1 MRLSLSAPAAL
12 LVAGILTFAVMGAG
26 QSLYGPA
33 LPAFS
38 REFGVSVAEAGS
50 LISALWIGSA
60 VGTAAMFLIGRH
72 IRPAHSL
79 AVMAAGAALVAAG
92 IGWWGMVA
100 ASVIFGTGYGIAASV
115 FNPRVLKAY
124 ADRGPAMV
132 SLLNATFAAGAI
144 LAPLAYVWG
153 GSRPMLAFAV
163 VAVLCA
169 LTFFVALPASRDAA
183 AEAARPTQPYRFRP
197 LILTFAIFGIGTEA
211 CLIGLGPT
219 ALIRAGVSETGAAQL
234 LSGFFVSFL
243 LIRIALVFVAGM
255 VQPFT
260 LYLAAMGFSALCALA
275 ATVLPPG
282 PFFVLL
288 GLSAGMFFPGAYV
301 TATRQ
306 MGDHPNVAPSILAAG
321 QVGGIASPILLGGM
335 LEQMGDRGFFWVIG
349 SVALAVT
356 LAAFLLRGRMR

>member
-1 MRLSLSAPAAL
+1 LRLSLSPQAAL
-12 LVAGILTFAVMGAG
+12 LMAGVLTFMVMGAG
-26 QSLYGPA
+26 QSIYGPA

-38 REFGVSVAEAGS
+38 RDFGVSIAEAGA

-60 VGTAAMFLIGRH
+60 VGTVIMLLIGR
-72 IRPAHSL
+72 RMQPAHAL

-92 IGWWGMVA
+92 IGWWATVA
-100 ASVIFGTGYGIAASV
+100 ASVIFGAGYGIAAAV

-153 GSRPMLAFAV
+153 GSRPMLAFGV

-169 LTFFVALPASRDAA
+169 LIFVAALPASRDG
-183 AEAARPTQPYRFRP
+183 AEAAKAVTQPYRFRP
-197 LILTFAIFGIGTEA
+197 LILTFAVFGIATEA

-219 ALIRAGVSETGAAQL
+219 ALIRAGLTEATAAQL
-234 LSGFFVSFL
+234 LSGFFVCFL
-243 LIRIALVFVAGM
+243 LIRIALVFVAGLF
-255 VQPFT
+255 QPFT
-260 LYLAAMGFSALCALA
+260 LYLVAMGFSALCALSA
-275 ATVLPPG
+275 AVLPPG

-321 QVGGIASPILLGGM
+321 QVGGIASPILLGMAVQG
-335 LEQMGDRGFFWVIG
+335 MGDRGFFWVIG
-349 SVALAVT
+349 IGALAVT
-356 LAAFLLRGRMR
+356 LVALMLRRRMA

>member
-1 MRLSLSAPAAL
+1 LRLSLSPQAAL
-12 LVAGILTFAVMGAG
+12 LMAGVLTFMVMGAG
-26 QSLYGPA
+26 QSIYGPA

-38 REFGVSVAEAGS
+38 RDFGVSIAEAGA

-60 VGTAAMFLIGRH
+60 VGTVIMLLIGR
-72 IRPAHSL
+72 RMQPAHAL

-92 IGWWGMVA
+92 IGWWATVA
-100 ASVIFGTGYGIAASV
+100 ASVIFGAGYGIAAAV

-153 GSRPMLAFAV
+153 GSRPMLAFGV

-169 LTFFVALPASRDAA
+169 LIFVAALPASRDG
-183 AEAARPTQPYRFRP
+183 AEAAKAVTQPYRFRP
-197 LILTFAIFGIGTEA
+197 LILTFAVFGIATEA

-219 ALIRAGVSETGAAQL
+219 ALIRAGLTEATAAQL

-243 LIRIALVFVAGM
+243 LIRIALVFVAGLF
-255 VQPFT
+255 QPFT
-260 LYLAAMGFSALCALA
+260 LYLVAMGFSALCALSA
-275 ATVLPPG
+275 AVLPPG

-321 QVGGIASPILLGGM
+321 QVGGIASPILLGMAVQG
-335 LEQMGDRGFFWVIG
+335 MGDRGFFWVIG
-349 SVALAVT
+349 IGALAVT
-356 LAAFLLRGRMR
+356 LVALMLRRRMV

>member
-1 MRLSLSAPAAL
+1 MSLTIAPKTAL
-12 LVAGILTFAVMGAG
+12 LMAGVLTFVVMGAG
-26 QSLYGPA
+26 QSIYGPA

-38 REFGVSVAEAGS
+38 RDYGISVGEAGA
-50 LISALWIGSA
+50 LISALWVGSG
-60 VGTAAMFLIGRH
+60 VGTVIMLLVGRH
-72 IRPAHSL
+72 VRPAHSL

-92 IGWWGMVA
+92 LGWWATVA
-100 ASVIFGTGYGIAASV
+100 ASVVFGTGYGIAAAV

-132 SLLNATFAAGAI
+132 SLLNAMFAAGAI

-153 GSRPMLAFAV
+153 GSRTGLSFAV

-169 LTFFVALPASRDAA
+169 LIFLAALPASRADA
-183 AEAARPTQPYRFRP
+183 EGARAPSQPYRFRP
-197 LILTFAIFGIGTEA
+197 LILTFAVFGIATEA

-219 ALIRAGVSETGAAQL
+219 ALIRAGLTEAAAAQL

-260 LYLAAMGFSALCALA
+260 LYLVAMGFAAVCALLA
-275 ATVLPPG
+275 AVLPPG
-282 PFFVLL
+282 VFFVAL

-306 MGDHPNVAPSILAAG
+306 MGDHRNVAPSILAAG
-321 QVGGIASPILLGGM
+321 QVGGIASPILLGMALDG
-335 LEQMGDRGFFWVIG
+335 MGDRGFFWVIG
-349 SVALAVT
+349 SAALAVT
-356 LAAFLLRGRMR
+356 VVAFLLRRRMV

>member
-1 MRLSLSAPAAL
+1 M
-12 LVAGILTFAVMGAG
+12 AGVLTFMVMGAG
-26 QSLYGPA
+26 QSIYGPA
-33 LPAFS
+33 LSAFS
-38 REFGVSVAEAGS
+38 RDFGVSIAEAGA

-60 VGTAAMFLIGRH
+60 VGTVIMLLVGRH
-72 IRPAHSL
+72 MQPAHAL
-79 AVMAAGAALVAAG
+79 AVMAAGSALVAAG
-92 IGWWGMVA
+92 IGWWATVA
-100 ASVIFGTGYGIAASV
+100 ASVIFGAGYGIAAAV

-153 GSRPMLAFAV
+153 GSRPILAFGV
-163 VAVLCA
+163 VAALCA
-169 LTFFVALPASRDAA
+169 LIFVAALPASQNA
-183 AEAARPTQPYRFRP
+183 AEAAKATPQPYRFRP
-197 LILTFAIFGIGTEA
+197 LILTFAVFGIATEA

-219 ALIRAGVSETGAAQL
+219 ALIRAGLTEATAAQL

-243 LIRIALVFVAGM
+243 LIRIALVFVAGLF
-255 VQPFT
+255 QPFT
-260 LYLAAMGFSALCALA
+260 LYIAAMGFSALCALSA
-275 ATVLPPG
+275 AVLPPG

-321 QVGGIASPILLGGM
+321 QVGGIASPILLGMAVQG
-335 LEQMGDRGFFWVIG
+335 MGDRGFFWVIG
-349 SVALAVT
+349 LGALAVT
-356 LAAFLLRGRMR
+356 AVALMLRRRMV